1 MLTDHLQW
9 EWIAVMSLAPWPV
22 GLLLAWVV
30 WRTGQIIL
38 GNLAG
43 AAVIFGAAIAMI
55 GREHAAL
62 QTAVKACLDAN
73 TTCWPTP
80 SAFTRFA
87 IYAGIALVEVF
98 LVFWFSTTYEHYRG
112 EQLYAPEWRR

>member
-43 AAVIFGAAIAMI
+43 AVVGGILMGVCEEMVVGYLSSTYRDAFAFGILIVILFFRPAGLL
-55 GREHAAL
+55 GRASQEK
-62 QTAVKACLDAN
+62 V
-73 TTCWPTP
+73 
-80 SAFTRFA
+80 
-87 IYAGIALVEVF
+87 
-98 LVFWFSTTYEHYRG
+98 
-112 EQLYAPEWRR
+112 